1 MRRTAIHFSVLA
13 TVLAAA
19 AAGAPGALASG
30 PGARRSVW
38 PLASV
43 KVAKCSLDD
52 HAALFVG
59 RMRRVR
65 GTDVMWMR
73 YTLLQRSGSGDYEAV
88 HARGLGRWR
97 KSDPGVR
104 AFRYRQRVRG
114 LSEGTSYRMRVRFRW
129 YDQEGNVIRRARRS
143 SGLCRQYTALPNL
156 RIVRLRAEPGSSPNT
171 LRYIARVSN
180 RGAVA
185 GTNATVALSLDG
197 GELDRQTI
205 HRLPAYA
212 TQSLV
217 FEGPRCASGDE
228 VLAVADPDGVLV
240 ESSERDNRL
249 ARSCEDL
256 LL

>member
-1 MRRTAIHFSVLA
+1 MRRTVFHLCLLA

-19 AAGAPGALASG
+19 AAGAAGALASG
-30 PGARRSVW
+30 PGATRSVW

-43 KVAKCSLDD
+43 KVAKCSLVDRSGV
-52 HAALFVG
+52 FVG

-65 GTDVMWMR
+65 GTEVMWMR
-73 YTLLQRSGSGDYEAV
+73 YTLLERTGSGDYEAV

-114 LSEGTSYRMRVRFRW
+114 LSEGTSYRMSVRFRW
-129 YDQEGNVIRRARRS
+129 YDEEGNVIRRARRR
-143 SGLCRQYTALPNL
+143 SGLCRQYTVLPNL
-156 RIVRLRAEPGSSPNT
+156 RMVRLRAEPGSGPGT
-171 LRYIARVSN
+171 ARYIARVSN

-185 GTNATVALSLDG
+185 VTNATVALSLDG

-205 HRLPAYA
+205 HRLPAYGS
-212 TQSLV
+212 QSLV
-217 FEGPRCASGDE
+217 FEGPKCAAGDE
-228 VLAVADPDGVLV
+228 VRAVADPDGSLV

-249 ARSCEDL
+249 ARACDDL
-256 LL
+256 LH